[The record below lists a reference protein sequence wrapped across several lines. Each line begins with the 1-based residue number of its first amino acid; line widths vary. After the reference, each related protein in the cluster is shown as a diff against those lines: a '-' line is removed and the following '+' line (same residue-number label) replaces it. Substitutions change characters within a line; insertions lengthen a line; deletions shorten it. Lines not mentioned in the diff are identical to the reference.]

1 MYPILFKIGDYTI
14 YTYGFVMVCAFII
27 CITLVLKSFPKEILS
42 YFDIYNFCL
51 ITLVSLLIGNKLIAL
66 FMNGDFSL
74 QSFMAIFKLWEK
86 SNLGTY
92 PSLLFAMSLI
102 LLYCKVR
109 NIPVLPTLDFLLPY
123 VVLGI
128 AIQRTFGCFSAGCC
142 HGSPTDMPWGFYFP
156 EASPAGSAFL
166 NVSIHPTQIYYGLS
180 TLSVYYLLII
190 LERRLKKI
198 KGAITVWAMVG
209 ISGTYFMVSF
219 FRGDMKKI
227 MWQLTNGQ
235 FISLAVFILS
245 IVLLIYLKYDF
256 ARNKLSTK
264 EDH

>member
-1 MYPILFKIGDYTI
+1 MYPILFEVGGYTI
-14 YTYGFVMVCAFII
+14 YTYGFVMVCAFVV

-51 ITLVSLLIGNKLIAL
+51 ITLFSLLIGNKLIAL
-66 FMNGDFSL
+66 FVIGDFSF
-74 QSFMAIFKLWEK
+74 QSFMAVFKLWEK

-142 HGSPTDMPWGFYFP
+142 HGSPTDMLWGVYFP
-156 EASPAGSAFL
+156 EASPAGRVFP
-166 NVSIHPTQIYYGLS
+166 NVPIHPTQIYYGFS
-180 TLSVYYLLII
+180 TLGVYYLLIF
-190 LERRLKKI
+190 LGRRFKKI
-198 KGAITVWAMVG
+198 KGAITAWAMIG

-219 FRGDMKKI
+219 FRGDIQKI
-227 MWQLTNGQ
+227 GWQLTNGQ
-235 FISLAVFILS
+235 IMSLAVVILS
-245 IVLLIYLKYDF
+245 IVLLIYLKPKPNYKDCI
-256 ARNKLSTK
+256 
-264 EDH
+264 

>member
-198 KGAITVWAMVG
+198 KGAITVWAMIG